1 MEKILPKHMTIAYG
15 LIGTKE
21 IVGSKH
27 SPIILGW
34 AKELGLDKIY
44 TNDELA
50 WCGLFFAYVMM
61 KADRKVVLP
70 GNDSY
75 DYLRALRYQF
85 MPNVVEVK
93 EGDECVGDILIFQ
106 RPEGGHIG
114 FCASMSDTTY
124 SVLGG
129 NQSNQVCL
137 TNILKSRCVKRLRP
151 IYKTYQPFA
160 AIKSA
165 VGGISTNE
173 A

>member
-1 MEKILPKHMTIAYG
+1 MEKSLPRHMQIAYD
-15 LIGTKE
+15 LIGIKE
-21 IVGSKH
+21 IVGYKH

-34 AKELGLDKIY
+34 AKELGLGDIY

-61 KADRKVVLP
+61 KADRRVVLP
-70 GNDSY
+70 GHDKY
-75 DYLRALRYQF
+75 DYLRALKYIN
-85 MPNVVEVK
+85 MLNVIEVS

-114 FCASMSDTTY
+114 LCASRSETTY

-129 NQSNQVCL
+129 NQSNMVSL
-137 TNILKSRCVKRLRP
+137 TNIAKTRCVKRLRP
-151 IYKTYQPFA
+151 IYKTYIPFA

-165 VGGISTNE
+165 SGVISTNE